1 MQAATGWT
9 LAGTNTV
16 MDDSGM
22 HPSRPTATRPALLIR
37 AALLVVLALG
47 LGGCATQADAPAAPM
62 EAGALLGLSPDGAF
76 YRDGQ
81 LVLQYRIGQDT
92 AFRAASWPVDD
103 LRPDQHN
110 YRVAMMDLSTE
121 APASPAELQR
131 D

>member
-1 MQAATGWT
+1 
-9 LAGTNTV
+9 
-16 MDDSGM
+16 M